1 MTRQSE
7 IAGGSNQKGWFQR
20 VGVQTGLIFLLLL
33 VLVPVLAV
41 QVVVRYREFRGER
54 RQELQANLEIARA
67 VGETFDAFVDDVLH
81 QELAIGLAITSLQPI
96 PSLRVHSL
104 LDASQAEYSAV
115 SSISWVTPQGRIAA
129 SSLASAVGV
138 NIDDRTYFRTI
149 SGGKEWVVS
158 DLVLSRI
165 TKEPVFTIS
174 RGIRDAKGTLLGM
187 VVSVVMAD
195 RLGQILGVERGH
207 GGAVAIIDREGQ
219 LVYRHPKVNLTWEKR
234 NWLQQY
240 PFLKAVLDGHELK
253 TTIDSDLD
261 GQKRILGLTP
271 VPLIGWVVGAG
282 RPEAEVM
289 GPLISGFLLNLTV
302 LFVVGLAAL
311 LIALG
316 LSRTIAAPLQDLQ
329 AQALALGRGKQ
340 KRDIEVRGFL
350 ELRDLASTFNA
361 MAGEIRK
368 REEKLHEAH
377 NELERR
383 VEERTFALAKAN
395 ESLQAEINE
404 RKIVERSLAERNEL
418 LESMFS
424 SIHLLVAYMDTD
436 FNFIRVNRVY
446 AEADGH
452 TPEFFIGKN
461 HFQLYP
467 NKENEAVFRRVVK
480 TGEPYF
486 VFEKPFEYPEH
497 PERGASYWDWS
508 LYPVRNPGGQ
518 VSGVVLSLL
527 DVTER
532 RHAQEEL
539 RKSEQQLRDLSSQL
553 MTAHEKERSYI
564 AQELHDSIASN
575 LAAIKI
581 TLENKLFQ
589 MGKGTVPPGI
599 SLEDIISFVKATIKD
614 LRRIMTALRPAMLDD
629 LGILPTIQWHCK
641 EFQKIYPNIRIETSL
656 CTQQERLAEP
666 LEITIFRILQE
677 AMHNAAKHSNA
688 DLIRI
693 SLESESGIHLII
705 EDNGSGFDLK
715 EATAGRSRL
724 NGMGLSSMKERAELS
739 GGKLYIE
746 SIRGVGTTIRASW
759 PAGPVSRDQTKLS

>member
-1 MTRQSE
+1 MTRRSE
-7 IAGGSNQKGWFQR
+7 IPGGLDSKRWFQR
-20 VGVQTGLIFLLLL
+20 IGVQTGLIFLLLL

-54 RQELQANLEIARA
+54 QQELQANLEIARA
-67 VGETFDAFVDDVLH
+67 VAETFDAFVDDVLH
-81 QELAIGLAITSLQPI
+81 QELAIGLAVTSLQRI
-96 PSLRVHSL
+96 SSESVHSL
-104 LDASQAEYSAV
+104 LNASQAEYSAV
-115 SSISWVTPQGRIAA
+115 SSISWVTPRGRIAA
-129 SSLASAVGV
+129 SSLESAVGV
-138 NIDDRTYFRTI
+138 NIGDRHYFQAI
-149 SGGKEWVVS
+149 SGGRVWVVS
-158 DLVLSRI
+158 DLVISRI
-165 TKEPVFTIS
+165 TKEPAFTIS
-174 RGIRDAKGTLLGM
+174 RGIRDAQGTLLGI
-187 VVSVVMAD
+187 VVSLVASD

-207 GGAVAIIDREGQ
+207 GGAIAVIDREGQ
-219 LVYRHPKVNLTWEKR
+219 LVYRHPEVKLTWKQR
-234 NWLQQY
+234 NWLRQY

-253 TTIDSDLD
+253 TTIDSDLS
-261 GQKRILGLTP
+261 GQKRIIGLTP

-289 GPLISGFLLNLTV
+289 GPLISGFLLNLAV
-302 LFVVGLAAL
+302 LFVAGLAAL

-329 AQALALGRGKQ
+329 AHALALGRGDQ
-340 KRDIEVRGFL
+340 KSDIEVSGFL
-350 ELRDLASTFNA
+350 ELTDLAKTFNI

-368 REEKLHEAH
+368 REEKLQEARD
-377 NELERR
+377 ELERR
-383 VEERTFALAKAN
+383 VKERTLALARAN

-404 RKIVERSLAERNEL
+404 RKSAELGLAEKNEL

-467 NKENEAVFRRVVK
+467 NEENEAIFRKVVEK
-480 TGEPYF
+480 GVPYF
-486 VFEKPFEYPEH
+486 VFEKPFEYAGH
-497 PERGASYWDWS
+497 PERGTTYWDWS
-508 LYPVRNPGGQ
+508 LNPVRNPKGEVRGI
-518 VSGVVLSLL
+518 VLGLV

-532 RHAQEEL
+532 RYAQDEL
-539 RKSEQQLRDLSSQL
+539 RKSEQQLRVLSSQL
-553 MTAHEKERSYI
+553 MTAQEKERSYV

-581 TLENKLFQ
+581 TLENKLSQ
-589 MGKGTVPPGI
+589 MGKGPVPPGI

-614 LRRIMTALRPAMLDD
+614 LRRIMTDLRPAMLDD

-641 EFQKIYPNIRIETSL
+641 EFQKIYPNIRIETLL
-656 CTQQERLAEP
+656 CAPQKRLAEP

-693 SLESESGIHLII
+693 SLSSENGIHLII

-715 EATAGRSRL
+715 EVTARRSIL
-724 NGMGLSSMKERAELS
+724 SGLGLSSMKERAELA

-746 SIRGVGTTIRASW
+746 STRGVGTTVRALW
-759 PAGPVSRDQTKLS
+759 PV